1 MTSLILGELLAQRQA
16 ELIREAEQHR
26 LAAQVAHRPASQPP
40 WGRRVRWW
48 WPHPRGARGSTA
60 ENSYHPAV
68 PAARRRRA

>member
-40 WGRRVRWW
+40 RGRKVRWW
-48 WPHPRGARGSTA
+48 WPHPRGARDSTA
-60 ENSYHPAV
+60 EDSYHPAV
-68 PAARRRRA
+68 PAAPPDRA